1 VRFRFLRGVAA
12 FLLILA
18 GGVLS
23 LFSIAVAFGW
33 DRGPLSAAGT
43 IIAISGLSFMFGGY
57 WAVRKMDGGPLA
69 GGCVKVALGVGG
81 ALLVPRAISIFI
93 PGNLPTPTGYFLAV
107 GCLCCVAFYGFRAC
121 TRDH

>member
-1 VRFRFLRGVAA
+1 VTFRFLRGVAA

-43 IIAISGLSFMFGGY
+43 IIAISGLSFMFWGY
-57 WAVRKMDGGPLA
+57 WAARKMDGGPLA

-81 ALLVPRAISIFI
+81 ALLVPGAISIFI

-107 GCLCCVAFYGFRAC
+107 GRLCCVAFYGFRAY